1 MSSRTKPLLALALA
15 GIAACGG
22 DNPVSWTVEQA
33 ESIAVVRGTPVNDPR
48 CEGVGSEVDERFER
62 FRCTAGARRP
72 TESVDTVAVLYEFV
86 PEEDY
91 DGPASRHRLE
101 KVSFLGGPGIP

>member
-1 MSSRTKPLLALALA
+1 MSSRTAPLLALGLTVV
-15 GIAACGG
+15 AACGG
-22 DNPVSWTVEQA
+22 EGATRWTVEQA
-33 ESIAVVRGTPVNDPR
+33 ESIAVVRGTPVNDQR
-48 CEGVGSEVDERFER
+48 CQGIGAEVNERFER

-72 TESVDTVAVLYEFV
+72 TESVDTVAVLYELV

-91 DGPASRHRLE
+91 NGPASRHRLE